1 MAKKKGRSKRD
12 KGTARGHGPL
22 RRLRRQAVRVVLGL
36 VALAL
41 VSVLLFRVVNPPT
54 TFTILS
60 ESRRLGG
67 VEREWVPVDRIAPVM
82 LRSAVAAEDAGFCT
96 HWGFDM
102 NAIRDAIA
110 DGASRGGSTIS
121 QQVVKNVFLWQGRS
135 WVRKA
140 FEAALTPLV
149 EAFWPKRRIL
159 EVYLN
164 VAEFGEGVFGVEMA
178 ARHYFGVAAADL
190 SAAEA
195 ARLAAILP
203 SPKTRDAA
211 DPTAATRSR
220 AARIADGAVVIGRD
234 GRAACFEAE

>member
-1 MAKKKGRSKRD
+1 MAKQRKKSKAKRRF
-12 KGTARGHGPL
+12 APL
-22 RRLRRQAVRVVLGL
+22 RWLRRWLVRLGL
-36 VALAL
+36 GLMALML
-41 VSVLLFRVVNPPT
+41 VLIVLFRVINPPT
-54 TFTILS
+54 TFTMLS

-67 VEREWVPVDRIAPVM
+67 IEREWVPVDRIAPVM

-140 FEAALTPLV
+140 FEAALTPVV
-149 EAFWPKRRIL
+149 EAVWPKRRIL

-164 VAEFGEGVFGVEMA
+164 VAEFDEGVFGIEA
-178 ARHYFGVAAADL
+178 AALHYFGVTAADL
-190 SAAEA
+190 SPAEA

-203 SPKTRDAA
+203 SPKTRSAA

-220 AARIADGAVVIGRD
+220 AAQIADGAVVIARD

>member
-1 MAKKKGRSKRD
+1 MAKQRKKSKAKRRF
-12 KGTARGHGPL
+12 ASLRWL
-22 RRLRRQAVRVVLGL
+22 RRWLVRLGL
-36 VALAL
+36 GLMALML
-41 VSVLLFRVVNPPT
+41 VLIVLFRVINPPT
-54 TFTILS
+54 TFTMLS

-67 VEREWVPVDRIAPVM
+67 IEREWVPVDRIAPVM

-140 FEAALTPLV
+140 FEAALTPVV
-149 EAFWPKRRIL
+149 EAVWPKRRIL

-164 VAEFGEGVFGVEMA
+164 VAEFDEGVFGIEA
-178 ARHYFGVAAADL
+178 AALHYFGVTAADL
-190 SAAEA
+190 SPAEA

-203 SPKTRDAA
+203 SPKTRSAA

-220 AARIADGAVVIGRD
+220 AAQIADGAVVIARD